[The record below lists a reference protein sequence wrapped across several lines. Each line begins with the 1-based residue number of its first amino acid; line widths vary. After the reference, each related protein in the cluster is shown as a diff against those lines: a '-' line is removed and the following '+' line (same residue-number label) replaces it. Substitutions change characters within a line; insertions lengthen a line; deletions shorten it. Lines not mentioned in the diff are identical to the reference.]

1 MHDVEVGAQAT
12 SRREMR
18 REGCCS
24 SGTGFVY
31 RAVCVAELAQCT
43 EEIDNAHHV
52 YPTPPVEGL
61 EAWGHVRYR
70 TACLSRVLQVE
81 DAVAYH
87 WSPLH
92 GSESETP
99 QALLPYFRDECDNRP
114 FTVDQ
119 TEDGVQH
126 VHESLSALALALSVA
141 MPIELFSLLVE
152 HASACVLGSP
162 ESHPHRGVSSF
173 T

>member
-1 MHDVEVGAQAT
+1 MHDVKIVAQAT

-24 SGTGFVY
+24 SDTDFVY

-52 YPTPPVEGL
+52 YPTVPVEG
-61 EAWGHVRYR
+61 WGHVRYR
-70 TACLSRVLQVE
+70 TACLARVLQVE

-92 GSESETP
+92 GRESETP
-99 QALLPYFRDECDNRP
+99 QALLPYFRDECDNKP

-119 TEDGVQH
+119 TEDGAKY

-152 HASACVLGSP
+152 HASACVLGSS